1 MKKRRD
7 VMSEMVR
14 LNEMN
19 PDIRAMR
26 IRKIREKVKKGLILT
41 DDEEKLYQESKHPR
55 WE

>member
-1 MKKRRD
+1 
-7 VMSEMVR
+7 MSKMLH

-26 IRKIREKVKKGLILT
+26 IRKIREKVEKGERLT

>member
-1 MKKRRD
+1 MAH
-7 VMSEMVR
+7 

-26 IRKIREKVKKGLILT
+26 IRRIRDKIKKGFKLT
-41 DDEEKLYQESKHPR
+41 EEEEELYRKSKYHLR

>member
-1 MKKRRD
+1 
-7 VMSEMVR
+7 MSEMSH

-26 IRKIREKVKKGLILT
+26 IRKIREKVEKGERLT